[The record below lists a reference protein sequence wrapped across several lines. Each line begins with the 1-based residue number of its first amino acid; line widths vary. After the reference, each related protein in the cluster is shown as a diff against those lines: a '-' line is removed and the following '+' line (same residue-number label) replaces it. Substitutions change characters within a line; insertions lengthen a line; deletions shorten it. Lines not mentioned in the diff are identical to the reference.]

1 MTDTSPNYLSQ
12 RIDVPAAFE
21 AIFSHFYVTEN
32 HSSDSITKTLLPSF
46 QSMMIFSFGEAVTLR
61 SRLDS
66 QIILDKCLVL
76 GPIKQAFEYTLP
88 PSAEVLV
95 VNFKD
100 DAFYR
105 VFESPP
111 LEKNTAIH
119 PDNLV
124 DESCFTALWQALK
137 QEADTNSRVNY
148 ILDFSQPYIRQRT
161 LLSEQLANVRNAKAD
176 TVKSLAE
183 LQQKT
188 TRTIQSHHR
197 KYLGYSAKEFKR
209 YQRFSQAISQVQSRL
224 AAGSKV
230 DWHDIIEAYGYYDQ
244 SHLIRDFQ
252 YYFELSPSQY
262 LKFQQDICG
271 PIG

>member
-1 MTDTSPNYLSQ
+1 MADTNPNYLSQ
-12 RIDVPAAFE
+12 RVDVPAAFE
-21 AIFSHFYVTEN
+21 ALFSHFYVAEN
-32 HSSDSITKTLLPSF
+32 HSNVRITKTLLPSF
-46 QSMMIFSFGEAVTLR
+46 QSMMIFSFGETVTLR
-61 SRLDS
+61 SRQNS

-88 PSAEVLV
+88 PGAEILV
-95 VNFKD
+95 VSFKD

-105 VFESPP
+105 FFKSPP
-111 LEKNTAIH
+111 LEKNRAIN

-137 QEADTNSRVNY
+137 QEADANSRVNH

-161 LLSEQLANVRNAKAD
+161 LLSEQLSNVKSAKAD

-188 TRTIQSHHR
+188 TRTIQSHHK

-230 DWHDIIEAYGYYDQ
+230 DWHDVIADCGYYDQ

-252 YYFELSPSQY
+252 YYFQLSPSQY
-262 LKFQQDICG
+262 LMFQQDICG
-271 PIG
+271 PID